1 MPRVQQPFRVMSVAL
16 AGWLLLAAGCAGVV
30 TAPAGS
36 KTAAGAPVTFTV
48 SISNARSVSVVGSFN
63 GWSPT
68 ANPMQAAGSSGKWI
82 AAITLP
88 AGEHKFMYLIDGQ
101 TWLTPPAAD
110 EFVDDG
116 YGQINGIVVV
126 R

>member
-1 MPRVQQPFRVMSVAL
+1 MPGVQQPVQVIRMAL
-16 AGWLLLAAGCAGVV
+16 AGWLLLAAGCSGVV

-36 KTAAGAPVTFTV
+36 KRADALPVTFTV
-48 SISNARSVSVVGSFN
+48 YIASAGSVSVVGSFN

-68 ANPMQAAGSSGKWI
+68 ANPMQAAGSNGKWI

-88 AGEHKFMYLIDGQ
+88 VGEHKFMYLIDGQ
-101 TWLTPPAAD
+101 KWLTPPAAD